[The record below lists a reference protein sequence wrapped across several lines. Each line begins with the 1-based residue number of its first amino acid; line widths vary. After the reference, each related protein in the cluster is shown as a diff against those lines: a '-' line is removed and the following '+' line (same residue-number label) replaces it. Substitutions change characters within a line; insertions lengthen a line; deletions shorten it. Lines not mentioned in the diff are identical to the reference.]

1 MRPPSTGCFVLPAQ
15 RTVRDDI
22 VPVLLC
28 FVGFRPESIYD
39 DAENVEKYASS
50 SFDVNVEVTEL
61 MGAEIYLYLSIGE
74 TNLTAR
80 VAPTSTAHSGDKIK
94 IAFDADKLHIFDK
107 DTERCIC
114 H

>member
-1 MRPPSTGCFVLPAQ
+1 
-15 RTVRDDI
+15 
-22 VPVLLC
+22 
-28 FVGFRPESIYD
+28 
-39 DAENVEKYASS
+39 
-50 SFDVNVEVTEL
+50 